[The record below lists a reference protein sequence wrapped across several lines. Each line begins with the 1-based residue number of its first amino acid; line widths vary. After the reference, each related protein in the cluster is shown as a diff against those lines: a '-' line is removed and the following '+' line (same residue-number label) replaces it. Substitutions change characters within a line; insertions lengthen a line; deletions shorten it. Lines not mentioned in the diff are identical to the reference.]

1 MKINVSV
8 HARATGEER
17 QAYTFETEYDI
28 TWRISNKQQ
37 ELFYFFI
44 QWFIAGAFKRY
55 TNQYLLLS
63 VRDAKEDKPP
73 TNVFQQ
79 SKKIE
84 NFEIKI
90 TDPSWI

>member
-8 HARATGEER
+8 HARATWEKR

-28 TWRISNKQQ
+28 TWRMSNKQQ

-44 QWFIAGAFKRY
+44 QWFIAWAFKRF
-55 TNQYLLLS
+55 TNEYSFLC
-63 VRDAKEDKPP
+63 VWDAKEDRPP

-79 SKKIE
+79 AKKIE

-90 TDPSWI
+90 TDTLWI